1 VQGPFAQERPPSSLL
16 HSDNPSSTQPSETP
30 PHAAA
35 SHHQQQLL
43 PQQDS
48 SLPNASAAAVLSA
61 SAPSMSLTFGSVSL
75 SDVGKPAGLK
85 PLGFSQPLLPLGQLV
100 SGHLET
106 APGIASEAGSGNAT
120 LQEASIPAS
129 ASASAQRLPQPQ
141 PSTESAPESPVHAR
155 TDSVASTSS
164 PGQSNHEGEPA

>member
-1 VQGPFAQERPPSSLL
+1 MQGPFAQERPPSSLL